1 MDGKMFA
8 RLAAV
13 IAIAV
18 AGTAA
23 AIHLA
28 REESSTT
35 TRPSPAAAEAPRTD
49 PLRETLRRCQQMGE
63 SATRDPQC
71 LAAWEENRRRFL
83 SPAAGN

>member
-8 RLAAV
+8 RPAAV

-18 AGTAA
+18 AVTAA

-28 REESSTT
+28 REESSTAAK
-35 TRPSPAAAEAPRTD
+35 PSPAATEPPRTD
-49 PLRETLRRCQQMGE
+49 PLRETLRRCQQLGE

-71 LAAWEENRRRFL
+71 LTTWAENRRRFL
-83 SPAAGN
+83 SPTAGN